1 MVVGASLLGYSSVK
15 VIWQSTLQ
23 PIIQAS
29 MTIPNILIL
38 IRARIYG
45 SAQPVYARFEL
56 PAISMSQTKTFHEN
70 KHAQFH
76 RLRLP
81 LVACG

>member
-38 IRARIYG
+38 IRARVYG
-45 SAQPVYARFEL
+45 PAQPVYARFEL
-56 PAISMSQTKTFHEN
+56 PTISMSQTKTFHEN
-70 KHAQFH
+70 KHAQF